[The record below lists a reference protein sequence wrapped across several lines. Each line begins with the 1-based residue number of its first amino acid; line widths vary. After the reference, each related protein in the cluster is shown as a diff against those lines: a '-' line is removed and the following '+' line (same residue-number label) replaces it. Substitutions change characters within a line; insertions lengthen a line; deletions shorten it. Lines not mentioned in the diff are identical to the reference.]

1 MPDFKSEIRTS
12 LAALNLS
19 PTREEEIVEELS
31 QDLQERFEEALS
43 HGASEDE
50 AKQLALNELTFP
62 ESIDNELKR
71 VEQPVRS
78 TELAIGAKKRGNQ
91 FAGFWDD
98 IRFGLRML
106 RKQPGFAVVVI
117 LTLGIGIGATTA
129 MLSVV
134 QDVLIRPLPYAHSDR
149 LYAIWASSE
158 STGVWPGFRGLP
170 RPKPIVCSPG

>member
-19 PTREEEIVEELS
+19 PVREEEIVEELS
-31 QDLQERFEEALS
+31 QDLQERFEDALS
-43 HGASEDE
+43 HGASEEE
-50 AKQLALNELTFP
+50 ARQLVLNELTVP
-62 ESIDNELKR
+62 ESIDKELKG

-78 TELAIGAKKRGNQ
+78 TDLAIGADKRRNR

-98 IRFGLRML
+98 IRFGLRIL

-129 MLSVV
+129 VV
-134 QDVLIRPLPYAHSDR
+134 GR
-149 LYAIWASSE
+149 
-158 STGVWPGFRGLP
+158 VWRGGAYP
-170 RPKPIVCSPG
+170 DSCVH